1 MTGAGLPMSAPKERL
16 FERLAL
22 SEQNPNHKAIYNKMR
37 EEASAGRDRLSL
49 SRDNLVE
56 QCRLNPAIQPPYSWD
71 NLSETARHREILNI
85 YRSASPITKAYYDYG
100 SYRSGPNEEN
110 WVVQW
115 CLWHVFRYRD
125 NRNKARSNGA
135 ATGSYHD
142 GYVPGGPA
150 SGGDQR
156 SSSGF
161 WDPVRHS

>member
-1 MTGAGLPMSAPKERL
+1 MTGGALPMSAPKERL
-16 FERLAL
+16 FERLGL
-22 SEQNPNHKAIYNKMR
+22 SEQNPSHRAIYNKMR

-49 SRDNLVE
+49 SRENLVE

-85 YRSASPITKAYYDYG
+85 YRSASITTRVYYDYG

-125 NRNKARSNGA
+125 NRNKARGTG
-135 ATGSYHD
+135 ATG
-142 GYVPGGPA
+142 GYYNENYGGGPPTSELLLIIGA
-150 SGGDQR
+150 SL
-156 SSSGF
+156 
-161 WDPVRHS
+161 